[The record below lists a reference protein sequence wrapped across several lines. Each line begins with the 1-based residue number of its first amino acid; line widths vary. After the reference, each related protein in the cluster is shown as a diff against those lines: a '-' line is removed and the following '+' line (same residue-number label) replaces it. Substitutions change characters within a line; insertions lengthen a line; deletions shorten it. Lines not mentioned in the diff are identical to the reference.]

1 MFGFSWTFGINL
13 QPTTSMFFRN
23 FHHFEIPESP
33 ESRRIMFIYTV
44 YRARLFHLIRIIKN
58 AWKYTKNIRKIYYFK
73 VISSNL
79 RKKSL
84 LKLILWFSQNMIFN
98 QKNWNHSLIFW
109 AISNIF
115 FLFERSQREETF
127 HQTLFFK
134 SNPGLSKVE
143 FTVARTPFF

>member
-58 AWKYTKNIRKIYYFK
+58 RVKIHEKYTENILFQSNFFE
-73 VISSNL
+73 SS
-79 RKKSL
+79 
-84 LKLILWFSQNMIFN
+84 
-98 QKNWNHSLIFW
+98 
-109 AISNIF
+109 
-115 FLFERSQREETF
+115 
-127 HQTLFFK
+127 
-134 SNPGLSKVE
+134 
-143 FTVARTPFF
+143 